1 MRITAAMLAA
11 GLALATGAC
20 APRAG
25 PFEALTIDGR
35 GLARPATEPARREKL
50 ETELAAARATH
61 VAHPR
66 SEEAAIW
73 HGRRLAYLGRYRDA
87 IAVFSDGLAAN
98 PESFKL
104 RRHRGHR
111 YISTRQL
118 NAAITDLSRAA
129 ELAHGVPDAP
139 EPDGQPNARNL
150 PRSTDQSNIWYHL
163 ALAWYLRG
171 DFERAAEAWRS
182 CLEYSRV
189 NDDMLAAT
197 SYWLYLALRR
207 AGRDAEAGEVLR
219 PIHEEME
226 VIENHAY
233 HRLLLLFRGEMT
245 EAQVAGSSA
254 SDLDDASLGYG
265 LGAWRWLQGDR
276 QGALERWS
284 RVVAGPNWAAFGYIA
299 AEAELAREGR

>member
-1 MRITAAMLAA
+1 MLAA
-11 GLALATGAC
+11 GIVVATGGC
-20 APRAG
+20 APRAAT
-25 PFEALTIDGR
+25 FEALTLDGR
-35 GLARPATEPARREKL
+35 GLARPAIEAGRREKL
-50 ETELAAARATH
+50 EADLAAARATH
-61 VAHPR
+61 AAHAE

-98 PESFKL
+98 PGSFKL

-118 NAAITDLSRAA
+118 DAAIADLSQAA
-129 ELAHGVPDAP
+129 ELSRGVPDSP
-139 EPDGQPNARNL
+139 EPDGQPNERNL
-150 PRSTDQSNIWYHL
+150 PRSTDQSNIWYHV

-171 DFERAAEAWRS
+171 DYGRAADAWRA

-219 PIHEEME
+219 PIHARMDI
-226 VIENHAY
+226 IENHAY
-233 HRLLLLFRGEMT
+233 HRLLMLFRGELT
-245 EAQVAGSSA
+245 EEQVAGSSS

-265 LGAWRWLQGDR
+265 LGAWRWVEGDR
-276 QGALERWS
+276 EGALERWR
-284 RVVAGPNWAAFGYIA
+284 RVVAGPNWAAFGFIA
-299 AEAELAREGR
+299 GEAELARQGR